1 MKYISLLIILFYCS
15 KLVSAQALNE
25 KTLLLPATA
34 EFVDR
39 HYEQPNQLLKID
51 PNLMHSTVKP
61 VGVFALGI
69 FEGIKYHS
77 ALDRFSAI
85 PVFDSR
91 TYRPTSF
98 NDYNNYLQKNYLIL
112 TTPSPIIWPDR

>member
-1 MKYISLLIILFYCS
+1 MKYISLLIILFYGS
-15 KLVSAQALNE
+15 ELVSAQSLN
-25 KTLLLPATA
+25 KRTLLLPATTK
-34 EFVDR
+34 FVDR

-51 PNLMHSTVKP
+51 SNLGYSVVKP
-61 VGVFALGI
+61 IGVFALGI

-91 TYRPTSF
+91 AFRPASF